1 MPLDHNS
8 IAPKGINKVHGLS
21 SGNKCQITILACSNV
36 VSIVLPPMVIC
47 KGEHLNYEWTKGEIP
62 KHRIQ
67 NLTTRLD

>member
-8 IAPKGINKVHGLS
+8 IAPKSINKGHAPS
-21 SGNKCQITILACSNV
+21 SGNRCQITILACSNV